1 MKNKEYMAL
10 ASEWSEKNEKEL
22 TDYTYGSNYR
32 AWWHCQE
39 GHTWQAPIKS
49 RFAGYGCP
57 YCSGRR
63 AIAGKNDLATVN
75 PQLAEEW
82 DTEKN
87 RISPREILPWSN
99 RKFWWKCDKCEY
111 IWAATVATRSSGKG
125 CPVCGKKQ
133 PGKDEANLAI
143 DFPCISKMWDYDR
156 NDKNPEDFRPQ
167 SNVSVWWH
175 CSFGHIWYAQINTMT
190 RSKGK
195 KCPYCTGKRPIPGE
209 TDLASCHP
217 EMLKEWD
224 YQKNK
229 LLPEEV
235 TSLSHK
241 CVWWICPN
249 GHSFRRRIA
258 NHTLRGGCPIC
269 QKAKKKY

>member
-1 MKNKEYMAL
+1 MCLQYCLVQLLYFLLICHTFQSPSTGRIQCLFAL
-10 ASEWSEKNEKEL
+10 PDSTFQFLCRRRVVPASKTL
-22 TDYTYGSNYR
+22 L
-32 AWWHCQE
+32 Q
-39 GHTWQAPIKS
+39 
-49 RFAGYGCP
+49 
-57 YCSGRR
+57 
-63 AIAGKNDLATVN
+63 
-75 PQLAEEW
+75 
-82 DTEKN
+82 
-87 RISPREILPWSN
+87 
-99 RKFWWKCDKCEY
+99 
-111 IWAATVATRSSGKG
+111 
-125 CPVCGKKQ
+125 
-133 PGKDEANLAI
+133 ANLAT

-269 QKAKKKY
+269 QKAKKKH